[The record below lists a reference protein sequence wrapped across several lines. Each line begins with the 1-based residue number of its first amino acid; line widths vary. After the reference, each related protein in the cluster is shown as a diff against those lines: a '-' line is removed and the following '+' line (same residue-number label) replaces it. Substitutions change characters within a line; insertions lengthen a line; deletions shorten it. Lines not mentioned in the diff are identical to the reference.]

1 LLVILFGF
9 ISALVVLSSVLA
21 ATHALLSKRDS
32 NSALAWVAF
41 CLFMPLAGPI
51 FYLVFGINRIQIKAK
66 ELYDDEPAQTDSDD
80 TAMPTEV
87 TIPFA
92 IIGKSVSGRNVLPC
106 SSIEI
111 LENGE
116 GLYPKMLVA
125 INAAKYRAYL
135 SSYIFQDDTS
145 GQLFLKA
152 LVDAQNRGVDVRIII
167 DGLGAILYPPRIDK
181 KLFSANLRVR
191 LFDPAKLIPPSLH
204 INMRNHRKLLVVDQ
218 EVAFTG
224 GQNISD
230 RHLVKLP
237 DNKKKALDLHFS
249 FTGKIAVELEKTF
262 LKDWESCSSHSSEPL
277 SLSISKPTPKP
288 KPIPKYRNHEE
299 SVAWTRVILDGPN
312 ENLDR
317 LNELLVGMFSL
328 AKKRIWIMTPY
339 FLPAHDLVGAMIG
352 AKHRGV
358 DVKIILPA
366 RTNLHITHWA
376 TQHSLQH
383 IHARGLTVF
392 LQPAPFVHTKA
403 IVIDD
408 KYALVGSANLDPRS
422 LRLNFELGVEIFSK
436 EFNDE
441 LSHYFKSKLAEC
453 EKLNPE
459 SLKNQPLARRIRNA
473 VAWLFTPY
481 L

>member
-1 LLVILFGF
+1 MLLFSF
-9 ISALVVLSSVLA
+9 ISALVLLCSVLA

-32 NSALAWVAF
+32 NSALGWVAF

-51 FYLVFGINRIQIKAK
+51 IYLVFGINRIRAKAK
-66 ELYDDEPAQTDSDD
+66 ELYDKE
-80 TAMPTEV
+80 PTE
-87 TIPFA
+87 TGTDNTAILDERPIPFS
-92 IIGKSVSGRNVLPC
+92 IIGKNVSGADVSPC

-111 LENGE
+111 LENGDE
-116 GLYPKMLVA
+116 LYPKMLTA
-125 INAAKYRAYL
+125 IYTAKHRVYL
-135 SSYIFQDDTS
+135 SSYIFQDDIS
-145 GQLFLKA
+145 GQRFLKA

-181 KLFSANLRVR
+181 KLRRANLNIR

-204 INMRNHRKLLVVDQ
+204 INMRNHRKLLIVDQ
-218 EVAFTG
+218 EIAFTG

-230 RHLVKLP
+230 RHMIQLP
-237 DNKKKALDLHFS
+237 NNREKALDLHFG
-249 FTGKIAVELEKTF
+249 FTGKTVVELEKTF
-262 LKDWESCSSHSSEPL
+262 LKDWASCSVDLSEPPL
-277 SLSISKPTPKP
+277 DPTLALKSVP
-288 KPIPKYRNHEE
+288 KPISHQPTT
-299 SVAWTRVILDGPN
+299 AWTRAILDGPN

-317 LNELLVGMFSL
+317 LNELLVGVFSL
-328 AKKRIWIMTPY
+328 AKQRIWIMTPY
-339 FLPAHDLVGAMIG
+339 FLPGHDLVGAMIG

-358 DVKIILPA
+358 DVKILLPA
-366 RTNLHITHWA
+366 RTNVHIIHWA

-383 IHARGLTVF
+383 IEVHGLAVF

-408 KYALVGSANLDPRS
+408 NYALVGSANLDPRS

-436 EFNDE
+436 EFNDR
-441 LSHYFKSKLAEC
+441 LGSYFERRLAKCARLKLEA
-453 EKLNPE
+453 LQ
-459 SLKNQPLARRIRNA
+459 NQPLLIRIRNA

>member
-1 LLVILFGF
+1 VILIGF

-51 FYLVFGINRIQIKAK
+51 FYLVFGINRIQTKAK
-66 ELYDDEPAQTDSDD
+66 ELYDEESARISSEIAAT
-80 TAMPTEV
+80 PTE
-87 TIPFA
+87 TPIPFS
-92 IIGKSVSGRNVLPC
+92 IIGKSVSGASALPC

-116 GLYPKMLVA
+116 GLYPKMLAA
-125 INAAKYRAYL
+125 INAAKHRVYL

-145 GQLFLKA
+145 GQLFLTA

-181 KLFSANLRVR
+181 KLIRASLNVR
-191 LFDPAKLIPPSLH
+191 LFDPAKLILPSLH

-218 EVAFTG
+218 EIAFTG

-230 RHLVKLP
+230 SHLVKLP
-237 DNKKKALDLHFS
+237 NNQKKALDLHFS
-249 FTGKIAVELEKTF
+249 FTGKTALELEKTF
-262 LKDWESCSSHSSEPL
+262 LKDWESCSVNSNDPL
-277 SLSISKPTPKP
+277 SLSISKTKPTTKA
-288 KPIPKYRNHEE
+288 KAIPKHSSHEG
-299 SVAWTRVILDGPN
+299 SAAWTRVILDGPN

-317 LNELLVGMFSL
+317 LNELLVGVFAL
-328 AKKRIWIMTPY
+328 ARQRIWIMTPY
-339 FLPAHDLVGAMIG
+339 FLPAYDLVGAMIG

-383 IHARGLTVF
+383 IQARGLAVF

-408 KYALVGSANLDPRS
+408 SYALVGSANLDPRS
-422 LRLNFELGVEIFSK
+422 LRLNFELEVEIFSK

-441 LSHYFKSKLAEC
+441 LSHYFKSKLAKC
-453 EKLNPE
+453 EKLKPE
-459 SLKNQPLARRIRNA
+459 SLQNQPLATRIRNA
-473 VAWLFTPY
+473 LAWLLTPY

>member
-1 LLVILFGF
+1 MILFGF
-9 ISALVVLSSVLA
+9 ISALVVLSAVLA

-51 FYLVFGINRIQIKAK
+51 FYLIFGINRIQAKAK
-66 ELYDDEPAQTDSDD
+66 ELYDGEPAHIGSDS
-80 TAMPTEV
+80 TAIATEIP
-87 TIPFA
+87 IPFS
-92 IIGKSVSGRNVLPC
+92 IIGKSVSGRNAEPC

-125 INAAKYRAYL
+125 INAAKHRVYL
-135 SSYIFQDDTS
+135 SSYIFQDDGS

-152 LVDAQNRGVDVRIII
+152 LVDAKNRGVDVRIII

-181 KLFSANLRVR
+181 KLLSANLNTR
-191 LFDPAKLIPPSLH
+191 LFDPAKLFPPSLH

-218 EVAFTG
+218 EIAFTG

-230 RHLVKLP
+230 RHLVKRSA
-237 DNKKKALDLHFS
+237 NQKKAQDLHFS
-249 FTGKIAVELEKTF
+249 FTGKTALELENIF
-262 LKDWESCSSHSSEPL
+262 LNDWESCSENSSEPL
-277 SLSISKPTPKP
+277 SHPISKPIPKP
-288 KPIPKYRNHEE
+288 KPIQKYGSHA
-299 SVAWTRVILDGPN
+299 SSAAWTRVILDGPN

-317 LNELLVGMFSL
+317 LNELLVGVFAL
-328 AKKRIWIMTPY
+328 ARQRIWIMTPY
-339 FLPAHDLVGAMIG
+339 FLPGHDLVGAMIG

-383 IHARGLTVF
+383 IQARGLTVF

-408 KYALVGSANLDPRS
+408 SYALVGSANLDPRS
-422 LRLNFELGVEIFSK
+422 LRLNFEIGVEIFSK
-436 EFNDE
+436 EFNDK
-441 LSHYFKSKLAEC
+441 LDHYFKRKLAKC
-453 EKLNPE
+453 KKLKPE
-459 SLKNQPLARRIRNA
+459 SLQNQPLATRIRNA
-473 VAWLFTPY
+473 LAWLFTPY